1 VIDDM
6 GCMMNPPAVQWQ
18 EMASP
23 HAQHAHTTIVLMQ
36 PMPGLT
42 VEHHPELSRFQAS
55 VEGRLCVADYRL
67 SNGVMHMTHTAVP
80 PALQGRG
87 IAAAIVQAALA
98 HARAQSLRVDPLC
111 SYVARYMQ
119 RHPETQDLHA

>member
-1 VIDDM
+1 M
-6 GCMMNPPAVQWQ
+6 LP
-18 EMASP
+18 
-23 HAQHAHTTIVLMQ
+23 MQ
-36 PMPGLT
+36 GLK
-42 VEHHPELSRFQAS
+42 VEHDPERSRFQAT
-55 VEGRLCVADYRL
+55 VDGRLCVADYRL
-67 SNGVMHMTHTAVP
+67 GNGVMHMTHTAVP

-98 HARAQSLRVDPLC
+98 HARAHGLRVNPLC